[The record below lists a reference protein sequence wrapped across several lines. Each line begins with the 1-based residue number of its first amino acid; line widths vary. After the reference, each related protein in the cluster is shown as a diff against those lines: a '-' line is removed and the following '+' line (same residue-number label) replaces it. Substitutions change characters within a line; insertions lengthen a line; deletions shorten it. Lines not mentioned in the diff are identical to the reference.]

1 MIMPL
6 YLEMSD
12 GRVSRL
18 GGARLVGNRT
28 IEQDFPLKGLKD
40 KPKRVVVAYYDDV
53 LGDIESK

>member
-6 YLEMSD
+6 YLEMND

-40 KPKRVVVAYYDDV
+40 KTKRVVAAYYDDV